1 MSKKNY
7 KVWNTKDNLKVEN
20 FYINL
25 TEDSDL
31 EALSLE
37 LQRSIQSIKCK
48 IMNIIIKNK
57 GNESELCKKYKIEL
71 EDLNTFKN
79 QNHKKIKNKN

>member
-1 MSKKNY
+1 MSKRN
-7 KVWNTKDNLKVEN
+7 KVWTTNDTSKVEN

-25 TEDSDL
+25 TEDSDI
-31 EALSLE
+31 EALSFE

-48 IMNIIIKNK
+48 IMNIIIKQK

-79 QNHKKIKNKN
+79 QNRKK

>member
-1 MSKKNY
+1 MSKKN
-7 KVWNTKDNLKVEN
+7 KVWTTNDTSKVEN

-25 TEDSDL
+25 TEESDI

-37 LQRSIQSIKCK
+37 LRRSIQSIKCK
-48 IMNIIIKNK
+48 IMNIIIKQK

-79 QNHKKIKNKN
+79 QNHKK